1 VFFLQTTNGARR
13 WPVTDEVRGELKA
26 AMARAV
32 GSART
37 VKDLER
43 RYRGKPGRG
52 DRPGDRPGDQ
62 PGAGFPKEKLRIE
75 IRDDARNGDAR
86 AGDDGGEGGDKK
98 RRRRRRKHE

>member
-26 AMARAV
+26 AMAHAV

-52 DRPGDRPGDQ
+52 DRPGDRPG
-62 PGAGFPKEKLRIE
+62 AGPPKEKPRIE
-75 IRDDARNGDAR
+75 IRDDARDGDAR